1 MIYFCH
7 NLFPEIHFCVSI
19 HLYKIKLKCRV
30 FKYSLFIKN
39 ELAIITI
46 DCITF
51 NRYFLVK
58 LFNILIV
65 VI

>member
-7 NLFPEIHFCVSI
+7 DLFPEIHFCVSI
-19 HLYKIKLKCRV
+19 CLYKIKLKCRV
-30 FKYSLFIKN
+30 FKYIYKN
-39 ELAIITI
+39 ELAIIPI